1 MTRSPFWR
9 NSTWTVSISGM
20 LLALVGLIHDV
31 APDLGTII
39 PGYTDHH
46 AHALMAL
53 GTFLAAL
60 GSILARA
67 GGVSAAQHV
76 ESVTTGTASVTAADA
91 GQALPVGPAD
101 APAVPFP
108 PGGPGV

>member
-1 MTRSPFWR
+1 MRSAFFK

-46 AHALMAL
+46 AHALMGI

-91 GQALPVGPAD
+91 GQALPVGPEPTID
-101 APAVPFP
+101 VAPR
-108 PGGPGV
+108 PGRMP